1 MTTRNLSDRYHDDP
15 VLGNQLDL
23 DEGLNGACKK
33 IPSLVVSQA
42 DPQSS
47 DCAVIRF
54 PG

>member
-15 VLGNQLDL
+15 VLDNQL
-23 DEGLNGACKK
+23 DEGLNGACT
-33 IPSLVVSQA
+33 SLVVSQA
-42 DPQSS
+42 DTQSS

>member
-1 MTTRNLSDRYHDDP
+1 MTTRNLSDRYHGDP
-15 VLGNQLDL
+15 VLGNQL

-42 DPQSS
+42 DTQSS